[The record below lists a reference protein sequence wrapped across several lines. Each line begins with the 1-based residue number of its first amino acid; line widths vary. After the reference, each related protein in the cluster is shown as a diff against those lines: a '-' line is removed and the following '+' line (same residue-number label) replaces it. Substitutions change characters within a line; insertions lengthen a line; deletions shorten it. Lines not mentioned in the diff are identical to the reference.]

1 VSACPTSCRCSCS
14 SPSSPAGPTATRLGS
29 GHGLTRRGEPR
40 AQEAV
45 ARQAPS
51 LDGLAA
57 SPSRGQRQAARPPAP
72 AVHCHDR
79 HPGHDPVVRHTDWS
93 THAQRNCPSTY
104 REVLGRQDSGKKR
117 REIPPDTRKCN
128 VQHALGVAGILIA
141 ASRVVFAPS
150 AAQRLLNSSGLSK
163 RSSCPEMPSSHS
175 HNSNS
180 PGPSHGS
187 PSSGAGS
194 VASSRISRRSPR
206 LLRLGS
212 PPSAGLCARP
222 ASSGS
227 KLDPP
232 NLGSCRIDTRPLANA
247 AYANCL
253 LFLLSRPGF
262 PDGPVPCTCSV
273 RPAGSQLATRSI
285 ISAAITVRLRCLLLG
300 QCFFER

>member
-212 PPSAGLCARP
+212 PPSAGLCACFW
-222 ASSGS
+222 
-227 KLDPP
+227 LE
-232 NLGSCRIDTRPLANA
+232 TRPTE
-247 AYANCL
+247 
-253 LFLLSRPGF
+253 SRLMPYRHPTF
-262 PDGPVPCTCSV
+262 
-273 RPAGSQLATRSI
+273 
-285 ISAAITVRLRCLLLG
+285 G
-300 QCFFER
+300 QCGLRKLPSVPALTPRVS